1 MPLSSS
7 MGPVRSIFADLPV
20 LKTERLVLRKLTP
33 GDAADMFE
41 YARLEEVTEFLTWY
55 AHPDLS
61 YTRSY
66 LKELRKAYKKGL
78 FFDWGLETQGR
89 MIGTCGFTNICEEH
103 RCAEIGYVLSP
114 AFRGRGLMT
123 EAAKRVIAFGF
134 ETLGLERIEA
144 RHIVGNEKSASLM
157 RRCGMS
163 YEGTLRNAM
172 FIKERSRTICVYSI
186 LREEFE
192 RLRDGK

>member
-1 MPLSSS
+1 MPLFAPLS
-7 MGPVRSIFADLPV
+7 PVRSVFSRIPELNTGR
-20 LKTERLVLRKLTP
+20 LKLRKLVP
-33 GDAADMFE
+33 GDAEDMFE
-41 YARLEEVTEFLTWY
+41 YARREDVTEYLTWY

-61 YTRSY
+61 YTRAY
-66 LKELRKAYKKGL
+66 LKELQKAYRRGL
-78 FFDWGLETQGR
+78 FFDWGLEFQGR
-89 MIGTCGFTNICEEH
+89 MIGTCGFTTICEEH
-103 RCAEIGYVLSP
+103 RYAEIGYVLSP

-163 YEGTLRNAM
+163 YEGKLRNAM
-172 FIKERSRTICVYSI
+172 FIKERCRDICVYSI
-186 LREEFE
+186 LRE
-192 RLRDGK
+192 DHGA